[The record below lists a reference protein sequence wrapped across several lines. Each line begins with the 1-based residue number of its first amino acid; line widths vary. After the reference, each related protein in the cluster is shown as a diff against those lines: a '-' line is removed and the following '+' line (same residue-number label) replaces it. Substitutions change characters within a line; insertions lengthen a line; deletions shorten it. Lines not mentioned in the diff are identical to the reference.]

1 MLKDG
6 GLSERKCFQANKDAK
21 AIVFGCAAGT
31 MSSKKRDLENED
43 VCTVLF
49 FSAQKWQGFERKSSK
64 IPKSQNIWATVAGAS
79 WQCKHAGVTL
89 GYVFLQVSPLTSA
102 NDVLI

>member
-43 VCTVLF
+43 VWTVLLF
-49 FSAQKWQGFERKSSK
+49 FCIKMTG
-64 IPKSQNIWATVAGAS
+64 
-79 WQCKHAGVTL
+79 L
-89 GYVFLQVSPLTSA
+89 
-102 NDVLI
+102 

>member
-43 VCTVLF
+43 VRTVLLF
-49 FSAQKWQGFERKSSK
+49 FCTKMTG
-64 IPKSQNIWATVAGAS
+64 
-79 WQCKHAGVTL
+79 L
-89 GYVFLQVSPLTSA
+89 
-102 NDVLI
+102 

>member
-31 MSSKKRDLENED
+31 MSSKKKRELENED
-43 VCTVLF
+43 VWTVLLF
-49 FSAQKWQGFERKSSK
+49 FCTKMTG
-64 IPKSQNIWATVAGAS
+64 
-79 WQCKHAGVTL
+79 L
-89 GYVFLQVSPLTSA
+89 
-102 NDVLI
+102 

>member
-31 MSSKKRDLENED
+31 MSSKKETLKMKMYVQCYFFLHKNDRALKEN
-43 VCTVLF
+43 L
-49 FSAQKWQGFERKSSK
+49 QKFQS
-64 IPKSQNIWATVAGAS
+64 PKT
-79 WQCKHAGVTL
+79 
-89 GYVFLQVSPLTSA
+89 YELQ
-102 NDVLI
+102 